1 MARAR
6 TEEERRR
13 KRLRWA
19 RGLALAGTV
28 VGVPLLLNTLVARSA
43 RRLPASRWGR
53 PESLDTPLGAL
64 AYRRLG
70 DGSPVV
76 LVHAFGP
83 GYEGGQWRA
92 VAEALAGTHTV
103 FVPDLLGWG
112 ASAKPASGQRAATQV
127 ALLERFLREAVG
139 EPAVLVAAGLPAA
152 YAIEL
157 AANAP
162 ELVRALALVAPLGLL
177 EPPREELGGDQVLHA
192 LLRFPVFGTSALN
205 VYASRSAIE
214 HHFAHD
220 VFANAHLVTP
230 ELIDEHYR
238 ASHLPG
244 AQRALAAYLSGR
256 LHLSITAVIPRLALP
271 VWLGWGRESVAPPV
285 EDADLW
291 LHALPA
297 AELEVFDGAGSLPHL
312 ESPAAVTEAL
322 EDFLA
327 SLPETDD

>member
-1 MARAR
+1 VAR
-6 TEEERRR
+6 TLEEEKRRD
-13 KRLRWA
+13 KRLRLA

-28 VGVPLLLNTLVARSA
+28 VGVPLVLNALVARSA

-53 PESLDTPLGAL
+53 LLGWSTPLGAL

-70 DGSPVV
+70 EGSPVV

-83 GYEGGQWRA
+83 GYEGGQWRG
-92 VAEALAGTHTV
+92 VAEALAGAHTV

-112 ASAKPASGQRAATQV
+112 ASSKPAAGQRAETHL
-127 ALLERFLREAVG
+127 ALLDAFLREVVR

-152 YAIEL
+152 YAIEVT
-157 AANAP
+157 ANAP

-177 EPPREELGGDQVLHA
+177 EPPREGLAGDHLVHA
-192 LLRFPVFGTSALN
+192 LLRLPVFGTSALN

-214 HHFAHD
+214 HHLTHD
-220 VFANAHLVTP
+220 VFADPQLVTP
-230 ELIDEHYR
+230 DLIDEHYR
-238 ASHLPG
+238 ASHQPG

-256 LHLSITAVIPRLALP
+256 LHHSAAATTARLAPP
-271 VWLGWGRESVAPPV
+271 VWIGWGRESVTPPV
-285 EDADLW
+285 EDADIW
-291 LHALPA
+291 LHALPEA
-297 AELEVFDGAGSLPHL
+297 ALEIFEGAGSLPHL

-327 SLPETDD
+327 GLTR

>member
-1 MARAR
+1 M
-6 TEEERRR
+6 
-13 KRLRWA
+13 A
-19 RGLALAGTV
+19 RGLALAGTA
-28 VGVPLLLNTLVARSA
+28 VGVPLLLNALVARSA

-53 PESLDTPLGAL
+53 LLGWSTPLGAI

-70 DGSPVV
+70 EGPPVV

-92 VAEALAGTHTV
+92 VAEALASARAV

-112 ASAKPASGQRAATQV
+112 ASSKPAGAQRAASQV
-127 ALLERFLREAVG
+127 ALLEGFLREVVA

-152 YAIEL
+152 YAVEVS
-157 AANAP
+157 ANAP
-162 ELVRALALVAPLGLL
+162 ELVQALALVAPLGLL
-177 EPPREELGGDQVLHA
+177 EPPREGLAGDQVLHA
-192 LLRFPVFGTSALN
+192 LLRLPVFGTSALN

-220 VFANAHLVTP
+220 VFADAHLVTP
-230 ELIDEHYR
+230 ELVDEHYR

-244 AQRALAAYLSGR
+244 AQRALAAYLAGR
-256 LHLSITAVIPRLALP
+256 LHLSIAGSTARVAAP
-271 VWLGWGRESVAPPV
+271 VWLGWGRESAAPPV

-291 LHALPA
+291 LHALPE
-297 AELEVFDGAGSLPHL
+297 AELEIFEGAGSLPHL

-327 SLPETDD
+327 GLPALPRS